1 MQNKFLSKNDKDV
14 QEMKQ
19 NIETV
24 KRVFKQPLDIYDMV
38 YNLANILIESND
50 LSKST
55 KKKIEELL
63 KE

>member
-1 MQNKFLSKNDKDV
+1 
-14 QEMKQ
+14 MKQ